1 MTAQTPPQVV
11 DIIPKLAQFTDQW
24 SPKVAARLNDYE
36 IKLVKMQNEW
46 YGTPTTTPTSCS
58 CSSPV
63 S

>member
-36 IKLVKMQNEW
+36 IKLVKMQNER
-46 YGTPTTTPTSCS
+46 YGTPTTTPTSYS